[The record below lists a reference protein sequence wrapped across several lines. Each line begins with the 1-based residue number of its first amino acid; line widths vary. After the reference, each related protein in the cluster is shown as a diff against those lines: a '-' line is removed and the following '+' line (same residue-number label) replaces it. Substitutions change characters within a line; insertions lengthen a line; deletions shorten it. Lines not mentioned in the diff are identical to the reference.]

1 MPTKLFF
8 NPNAHMISVVLANNE
23 TMFPEKLTFCKIF
36 LYSIFSLIKKGL
48 YEGPFYYRMGLE

>member
-36 LYSIFSLIKKGL
+36 LYSISSLNKKGPSMKAL
-48 YEGPFYYRMGLE
+48 FIIEWV